1 MTTTKKTTMKTKW
14 MMKMRTKKVT
24 NPIYSTMKKFILL
37 SIFSLFIFSCSK
49 KEIIISGKISNASP
63 LSRIEIVDMSS
74 VATLP
79 IINIGLDEKGNFS
92 DTLSVEKSGVYAVLY
107 NGRNNFIY
115 LKKGENINISGNSA
129 TFPEEMKFTGE
140 GQGNNNFLI
149 ESQKFISSYFSKQDR
164 RVAVYP
170 SAL

>member
-1 MTTTKKTTMKTKW
+1 MTTTKTTSMKKKW
-14 MMKMRTKKVT
+14 MMKMRTKKVK
-24 NPIYSTMKKFILL
+24 NPIYSTMKKYILL

-49 KEIIISGKISNASP
+49 KEIIISGKISNGSP

-140 GQGNNNFLI
+140 
-149 ESQKFISSYFSKQDR
+149 
-164 RVAVYP
+164 
-170 SAL
+170 

>member
-14 MMKMRTKKVT
+14 MMKMRTKIVT
-24 NPIYSTMKKFILL
+24 KPIYSTMKKYILL

-107 NGRNNFIY
+107 NGKNNFIY

-129 TFPEEMKFTGE
+129 TFPE
-140 GQGNNNFLI
+140 
-149 ESQKFISSYFSKQDR
+149 
-164 RVAVYP
+164 
-170 SAL
+170 